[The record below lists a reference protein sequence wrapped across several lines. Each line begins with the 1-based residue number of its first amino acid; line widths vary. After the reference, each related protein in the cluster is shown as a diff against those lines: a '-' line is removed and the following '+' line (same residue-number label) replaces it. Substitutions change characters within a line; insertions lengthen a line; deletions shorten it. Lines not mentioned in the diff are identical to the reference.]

1 MIGLAEKARAL
12 GRYALMRQKN
22 PQEKDNLPEGHV
34 GSRDLERTPLKT
46 YGTTQQEE
54 TTDDRGLLMQT
65 AVVRPLPLSHYAF
78 SARSLSLVST
88 RHDLRGVRLSRIF
101 IRQSVPFSARKTVK
115 FDQIF

>member
-22 PQEKDNLPEGHV
+22 PQEKDNLSDGQ
-34 GSRDLERTPLKT
+34 RRTPLKM
-46 YGTTQQEE
+46 YGTTQQEKA
-54 TTDDRGLLMQT
+54 TDGRGLLTQT

-88 RHDLRGVRLSRIF
+88 RHGIRGVLF
-101 IRQSVPFSARKTVK
+101 
-115 FDQIF
+115 